1 MNDGRTIFSQLM
13 DFVPMHEFRAAVKR
27 YDGERYVKTFSC
39 WDQFLSM
46 AFAQLTYR
54 ESLRDIETCL
64 RALKPHLYH
73 SGIRG
78 HIARSTLADANESRS
93 WKIYRDI
100 AIALIKRARVL
111 YRGDVS
117 FKEIEGAVYAFD
129 STTIE
134 LCLKLFSWATASGH
148 TATNAAIKL
157 HTLLD
162 VQSHIPTLI
171 LLTPAKVN
179 DMNMLDHLPIEV
191 GAYYILDRGYM
202 SLRRLYLFLTS
213 LAFFVTRAK
222 RDLRFKRIYSH
233 PVDKSAGVIVDQTIR
248 LTGWKSKKDYPSQLR
263 RIKFYDERQGKY
275 FVFLTNNFSLPALVI
290 AELYRSRWQVE
301 LFFKWIKQHLRI
313 KAFYGTS
320 ENAVLTQVWIAV
332 CVYVLVAIVKKE
344 LSLDHSFYTI
354 LQILSVS
361 LFQKEPILQALQQ
374 HDYKFDDQALSNQL
388 CLFDF

>member
-1 MNDGRTIFSQLM
+1 MNEGRTVFSQLM
-13 DFVPMHEFRAAVKR
+13 DFVPMHEFRAAV
-27 YDGERYVKTFSC
+27 ERYNGEYRIKTFSC
-39 WDQFLSM
+39 WDQYLSM

-64 RALKPHLYH
+64 RALQPHLYH
-73 SGIRG
+73 CGFRSKIS
-78 HIARSTLADANESRS
+78 RSTLADANETRS
-93 WKIYRDI
+93 WEIYRDF
-100 AIALIKRARVL
+100 ALALIKRARVL

-134 LCLKLFSWATASGH
+134 LCLKLFPWATASGH

-179 DMNMLDHLPIEV
+179 DMNMLDHLPLEV

-202 SLRRLYLFLTS
+202 SLRRLYRILTS
-213 LAFFVTRAK
+213 MAFFVTRAK
-222 RDLRFKRIYSH
+222 RDLRFHRIYSH
-233 PVDKSAGVIVDQTIR
+233 PVDKSTGVHVDQTIR
-248 LTGWKSKKDYPSQLR
+248 FIGWKSKKDYPSKLR
-263 RIKFYDERQGKY
+263 RIKFYDEERDKY
-275 FVFLTNNFSLPALVI
+275 LVFLTNNFSLPAWVI
-290 AELYRSRWQVE
+290 ADLYRSRWQVE

-320 ENAVLTQVWIAV
+320 KNAVLTQVWIAV
-332 CVYVLVAIVKKE
+332 SVYVLVAIVKKQ
-344 LSLDHSFYTI
+344 LGLDLSFYTI

-374 HDYKFDDQALSNQL
+374 RDYKNDVQERSKQL

>member
-1 MNDGRTIFSQLM
+1 
-13 DFVPMHEFRAAVKR
+13 
-27 YDGERYVKTFSC
+27 
-39 WDQFLSM
+39 M

-54 ESLRDIETCL
+54 ESLRDIVTCL
-64 RALKPHLYH
+64 KALQPHLYH
-73 SGIRG
+73 CGIRG
-78 HIARSTLADANESRS
+78 SIARSTLADANEVRS
-93 WKIYRDI
+93 WKIHQDF
-100 AIALIKRARVL
+100 AFALIKRARVL
-111 YRGDVS
+111 YLGDVS
-117 FKEIEGAVYAFD
+117 FKEIEKSVYAFD

-134 LCLKLFSWATASGH
+134 LCLKLFPWATASGH

-179 DMNMLDHLPIEV
+179 DMVMLDDLPLEV

-202 SLRRLYLFLTS
+202 SLRRLYRITTS
-213 LAFFVTRAK
+213 FAFFVTRAK
-222 RDLRFKRIYSH
+222 RDLRFKRIYSR
-233 PVDKSAGVIVDQTIR
+233 PVDKSTGVLVDQTIR
-248 LTGWKSKKDYPSQLR
+248 FIGWKSKKDYPSHLR
-263 RIKFYDERQGKY
+263 RIKFYDEKLGKY
-275 FVFLTNNFSLPALVI
+275 FVFLTNNFSLPAIVI

-320 ENAVLTQVWIAV
+320 QNAVLTQVWIAV
-332 CVYVLVAIVKKE
+332 SVYVLVAIVKKQLGLD
-344 LSLDHSFYTI
+344 LSLYTI

-361 LFQKEPILQALQQ
+361 LFQKEPILQTLQQ
-374 HDYKFDDQALSNQL
+374 HDYKIEDQLLSNQL

>member
-1 MNDGRTIFSQLM
+1 M

-27 YDGERYVKTFSC
+27 YDGKHYVKTFSC
-39 WDQFLSM
+39 WDQFLCM

-73 SGIRG
+73 CGIRG
-78 HIARSTLADANESRS
+78 HIARSTLADANEVRS
-93 WKIYRDI
+93 WKIYQDF
-100 AIALIKRARVL
+100 AFALIKRARVL
-111 YRGDVS
+111 YQGDVS
-117 FKEIEGAVYAFD
+117 FKEIEKAVYAFD

-134 LCLKLFSWATASGH
+134 LCLKLFPWATASGH

-179 DMNMLDHLPIEV
+179 DMVMLDHLPLEV
-191 GAYYILDRGYM
+191 GAFYILDRGYM
-202 SLRRLYLFLTS
+202 SLRRLYRILTS

-222 RDLRFKRIYSH
+222 RDLRFKRIYSR
-233 PVDKSAGVIVDQTIR
+233 PVDKSTGVLVDQIIGF
-248 LTGWKSKKDYPSQLR
+248 TGWKSKKDYPSQLR
-263 RIKFYDERQGKY
+263 RIKFYDEQLGRY

-332 CVYVLVAIVKKE
+332 SVYVLITIVKKQ
-344 LSLDHSFYTI
+344 LGLDHSFYTI

-374 HDYKFDDQALSNQL
+374 IDYNNDEPMPSNQL
-388 CLFDF
+388 CLFDFITGQ